1 MSIPSLKKHSFII
14 HVSNCLFF
22 NSKIFDIEECE
33 EEGLDLCVVAGVVDG
48 ELVVWPGG
56 ALDAV
61 VGAARPVL
69 DGDGLGGGQILKH
82 HHLTSHVSLSV
93 NNLTASKQ
101 TPVVLQSDW
110 SALP

>member
-1 MSIPSLKKHSFII
+1 MIDIE
-14 HVSNCLFF
+14 NCL
-22 NSKIFDIEECE
+22 
-33 EEGLDLCVVAGVVDG
+33 GVVASGMDG

-82 HHLTSHVSLSV
+82 HHLTSPVSLSV
-93 NNLTASKQ
+93 HNLTASKQ